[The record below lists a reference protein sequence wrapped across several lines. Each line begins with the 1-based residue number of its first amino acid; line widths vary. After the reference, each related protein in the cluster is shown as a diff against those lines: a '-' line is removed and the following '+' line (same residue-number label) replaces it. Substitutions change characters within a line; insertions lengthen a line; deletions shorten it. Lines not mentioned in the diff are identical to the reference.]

1 MKKITKLMLALV
13 LCVVGAG
20 VNSVK
25 AERVYG
31 SLSVVYQATWDPS
44 TNTMGWTKAG
54 AGEWYILRT
63 GLPAGDITSYTTFHA
78 TLSDFSDNADFIR
91 LIIKDGTNE
100 DVVRLVEGEND
111 IDLSTLTNCD
121 YTKITEIYLWGSD
134 AAKDGK
140 TISAENP
147 ASVVVTDVYM
157 ERPDQPFVVSTGG
170 FGDEFTSLEDITDG
184 TKFVIG
190 DGTNVMY
197 WIGGNVDQQKA
208 DVKIVPSDAYYY
220 YVLEKVDGLDTDGD
234 NVAEDDNYRIR
245 IENASGTAYPHPWG
259 HGPYLNYSIYGHL
272 WASSCASEQYGG
284 DGQYFAIWKVAY
296 SEGNGFTLL
305 NVGATDRSDPPVKIT
320 RYAKVGGTSAD
331 VTYLKFYKSIDYT
344 NITMY
349 PANDDIFALSKATG
363 YDAATGEGTNIEW
376 NFETPVD
383 LSNWKYLIIAMENGC
398 ADKSLEIS
406 LKDNFGTTVKG
417 EDYVGANA
425 GTGPN
430 LWFSRYN
437 HQNIACI
444 NLDYVKENVLGSNT
458 EALDI
463 KNFKSL
469 KIPGTTKPSVVYLSN
484 YDNPN
489 LLSTNRWSCYK
500 EGNLKREYVK
510 SQVGKFG
517 TICLPYKAS
526 CAGAEIYS
534 IESNNGSGISL
545 TKVTGLMEAGKPYF
559 YKACDMVGK
568 DNGGNEEN
576 PVDIH
581 NVNFFRADFDNYDA
595 AKPITNNGL
604 VGTFTNTTAPQG
616 ENYYVLSK
624 NELYQVDSDV
634 PVDANKAYVDL
645 SKITNSSSSAKS
657 RVSIDFEGGQ
667 ATGIAAIENNDA
679 VNAITNAAIYN
690 LNGQRVMNPTRG
702 IYIVNGKKLFIK

>member
-63 GLPAGDITSYTTFHA
+63 GLPTGDITSYTTFHA

-140 TISAENP
+140 TINAENP

-197 WIGGNVDQQKA
+197 WTTA
-208 DVKIVPSDAYYY
+208 S
-220 YVLEKVDGLDTDGD
+220 VDGKKANVKVLPKDSYYFYKLNKVEGLDLNNDGVED
-234 NVAEDDNYRIR
+234 DDNYTIL
-245 IENASGTAYPHPWG
+245 IVNSNENEFTHAWNLGS
-259 HGPYLNYSIYGHL
+259 YLNYSKWGHL
-272 WASSCASEQYGG
+272 FAGSGKSKAQGGTYDYGG
-284 DGQYFAIWKVAY
+284 DGDYYAIWKVVY
-296 SEGNGFTLL
+296 VDGNGFYLKNAGVNKYATLAGSS
-305 NVGATDRSDPPVKIT
+305 N
-320 RYAKVGGTSAD
+320 D
-331 VTYLKFYKSIDYT
+331 VTYLKFYKSVEFEDVT
-344 NITMY
+344 KY
-349 PANDDIFALSKATG
+349 PANDEIFSFSKATG

-417 EDYVGANA
+417 EDYVGVNA

-430 LWFSRYN
+430 LWFSHYN

-458 EALDI
+458 KALDI

-568 DNGGNEEN
+568 DNGGDKEN

-616 ENYYVLSK
+616 ENYYVLYS

-634 PVDANKAYVDL
+634 PVDANKAYIDA
-645 SKITNSSSSAKS
+645 SKVINKSEAKS
-657 RVSIDFEGGQ
+657 RAFINFEGQ

-679 VNAITNAAIYN
+679 VNVITNAAIYN